1 MSGAGVMGVVDPIA
15 VLIAVGL
22 VGQVATWR
30 EVRAGRI
37 SVWLGMGF
45 TMGVLGV
52 LSLFTGLEHLS
63 PKVPWGLAVVVGL
76 ATGLGLFA
84 ATRIFVAIASSWEL
98 FRRHVADIYG
108 NRSGVSLRFALLV
121 AVGLSVPGEELF
133 WRGLVGGQFADLTG
147 SLLAGSAIALAGY
160 VAICAFSANLAVT
173 AGALVGGG
181 LWSLLFLWTGGIL
194 AALCSHAVFTG
205 LMILAPPPAA
215 TRESPA
221 PAPPAGG
228 ANGGRP

>member
-1 MSGAGVMGVVDPIA
+1 MTATATVVGVVEPLAI
-15 VLIAVGL
+15 LIAVGV

-37 SVWLGMGF
+37 TVWLGMGF

-52 LSLFTGLEHLS
+52 LSLIAVDEHLS
-63 PKVPWGLAVVVGL
+63 PKVDWWLGALVGL
-76 ATGLGLFA
+76 ASGLLLFG
-84 ATRIFVAIASSWEL
+84 ATRVFVAIASSWEL

-133 WRGLVGGQFADLTG
+133 WRGLVGGRFAELTG
-147 SLLAGSAIALAGY
+147 SLLAGAAIALAGY
-160 VAICAFSANLAVT
+160 VAVCAFSGNLAVT
-173 AGALVGGG
+173 AGAVVGGG
-181 LWSLLFLWTGGIL
+181 LWSLLFVWTGGVL
-194 AALCSHAVFTG
+194 AGICSHAVFTG

-215 TRESPA
+215 TSES
-221 PAPPAGG
+221 AG
-228 ANGGRP
+228 AAHPNGNRT